1 MTITQIIGLVVL
13 LLLAVLGI
21 VLILKKSEKHNLAK
35 WILLFAFI
43 GISLTWIFG
52 YGNYN
57 GATFTDYGMTQQGL
71 TDIPNFLYY
80 AMNFAGDKVVF
91 LLVLG
96 CFYGVL
102 SKVKGYNK
110 LVKRIAEK
118 FEGKE
123 IVFALV
129 SSLFITLMAS
139 LFTQSFIALVF
150 VPFVISILLSMKLD
164 KLTAFSVTFGS
175 VLIGLLGITYGGEGA
190 YWFNYYNGT
199 TVSTGLLYRV
209 LVLVVA
215 YILFNFFTILH
226 MKKVLKDKK
235 LNEKASDPFAV
246 EKVEK
251 DAKCWPIVVV
261 FAIIFV
267 IMILGFVDW
276 GTFGIECF
284 KNFHKSLIEFKLSD
298 LPLIGEW
305 LGKYSIGEF
314 TLFGKILGTLATT
327 ENNGVIPG
335 AFGVWNLFHASTF
348 LLVMIALI
356 ALIGRVKFD
365 EFLDGFV
372 EGVKKIA
379 KPLALFIGSYIVML
393 PVYQS
398 TVIPT
403 ITNVI
408 FKNISSFNPYLVSL
422 NALFA
427 NIFHADFGFT
437 GFTIGTF
444 FTTTYAANVEV
455 IHTIFTTLYGFAALC
470 IPTSGILLIGLSY
483 LDIDYKQWIKYI
495 WIFIVAIL
503 VILLILFTI
512 MTYI

>member
-21 VLILKKSEKHNLAK
+21 VLILKKSKKHSLAK
-35 WILLFAFI
+35 WILLFTFVAM
-43 GISLTWIFG
+43 GLTWIFG
-52 YGNYN
+52 YGYYS
-57 GATFTDYGMTQQGL
+57 GATYTDYGMVEQGL

-110 LVKRIAEK
+110 LVKTVAKK

-123 IVFALV
+123 IIFALA
-129 SSLFITLMAS
+129 SSLIITLMAS
-139 LFTQSFIALVF
+139 LFSQSFIALIF
-150 VPFVISILLSMKLD
+150 VPFVISVLLSMKLD

-175 VLIGLLGITYGGEGA
+175 VLIGLLGLTYGGEGA

-209 LVLVVA
+209 LVLIVA
-215 YILFNFFTILH
+215 FVLFNFFTITH
-226 MKKVLKDKK
+226 IKKVLKDKK
-235 LNEKASDPFAV
+235 VDEVASDPFMV
-246 EKVEK
+246 ETVDK

-261 FAIIFV
+261 FGIIFI
-267 IMILGFVDW
+267 IMILGFIDW
-276 GTFGIECF
+276 STFGIECF
-284 KNFHKSLIEFKLSD
+284 NNFHQSLVNFTLSD
-298 LPLIGEW
+298 LPLIGKW
-305 LGKYSIGEF
+305 LGKYEIGEF
-314 TLFGKILGTLATT
+314 AIFGKILGTLATT
-327 ENNGVIPG
+327 ESNGVIPG
-335 AFGVWNLFHASTF
+335 AFGAWNLFHASTF
-348 LLVMIALI
+348 LLVMTVIIKLVGHI
-356 ALIGRVKFD
+356 KFD

-372 EGVKKIA
+372 DGVKVIL

-408 FKNISSFNPYLVSL
+408 FKNISTFNPYLVSL
-422 NALFA
+422 NAIFA

-437 GFTIGTF
+437 GFTIGVF
-444 FTTTYAANVEV
+444 FTSNYAANVEV
-455 IHTIFTTLYGFAALC
+455 IHTIFTTLYGFTSLC
-470 IPTSGILLIGLSY
+470 IPTSSLLLIGLSY
-483 LDIDYKQWIKYI
+483 LDIDYKAWIKYI
-495 WIFIVAIL
+495 WIFIVAMLI
-503 VILLILFTI
+503 ILLLLFTV
-512 MTYI
+512 MTYV